1 MKSHIIPRRATN
13 IFSEQQLLLTENQAA
28 LQDFINLPFSK
39 ENFIEQIKIKS
50 TFFTSEKRQLLTT
63 ELERKYNGVD
73 ANEASW
79 NNIQLLK
86 KEETFTITT
95 GHQLSLMTGPL
106 YFIYKI
112 LHVIK
117 QCKELNEYYPNN
129 HFVPVYWMASED
141 HDFEEIK
148 SFLLFGKT
156 IAWESE
162 QSGAVGRMNLYGMP
176 QVFDSISQFF
186 ANHPESEIHNL
197 ISKLNGNTYGEAFFQ
212 FIHAIFGNLGL
223 IILDGDN
230 KAFKTSFKP
239 LIQKELESSFSYKL
253 VTETNIKLQEKN
265 FKIQVQPR
273 EINLFY
279 LSHNKR
285 ERIILK
291 GENFEIGSQ
300 SFTKDEIL
308 QLLEEETVSFSP
320 NVVLRP
326 LFQEYI
332 LPNLCYVGGVGELSY
347 WLEFKSTFEAAGVPF
362 PLIQARTS
370 IVWIDAQTNEKINS
384 QELSTTDLF
393 KSVNDLK
400 QNYLQNNAEEEIDF
414 SLLNFQFEQF
424 KTDLTQKTESIDA
437 SINSW
442 MGAEFSRMEKQFDG
456 MKSRLEKSVKSKHEK
471 GLKSIEQ
478 IKEKLFPNGGMQER
492 TLNFFQM
499 CPDGNYTQKLVDL
512 YEVIEPF
519 NDAVLVLT
527 D

>member
-1 MKSHIIPRRATN
+1 MKSQIIPRRAAN
-13 IFSEQQLLLTENQAA
+13 CFSEQQLLLTENQTA

-39 ENFIEQIKIKS
+39 ENFMEQIKMKS
-50 TFFTSEKRQLLTT
+50 AFFTPEKRQLLTS
-63 ELERKYNGVD
+63 ELEKKYSRVD
-73 ANEASW
+73 TNEASW

-86 KEETFTITT
+86 EEETFTITT

-117 QCKELNEYYPNN
+117 QCKELNEYYPKN

-156 IAWESE
+156 ITWESE
-162 QSGAVGRMNLYGMP
+162 QGGAVGRMNLFGMP

-212 FIHAIFGNLGL
+212 FIHAIFGDLGL

-230 KAFKTSFKP
+230 KAFKSSFKP
-239 LIQKELESSFSYKL
+239 VFQKELESSFSYNC
-253 VTETNIKLQEKN
+253 VSETNTKLPTKN

-279 LSHNKR
+279 LSFNKR
-285 ERIILK
+285 ERIILN

-300 SFTKDEIL
+300 SFTKEEML
-308 QLLEEETVSFSP
+308 QLLEKETVSFSP

-326 LFQEYI
+326 LYQEYV

-347 WLEFKSTFEAAGVPF
+347 WLQFKSTFEAAGVPF
-362 PLIQARTS
+362 PMIQARTS
-370 IVWIDAQTNEKINS
+370 IVWIDVQTNEKINV
-384 QELSTTDLF
+384 QALSTTDLF
-393 KSVNDLK
+393 KSVNELK
-400 QNYLQNNAEEEIDF
+400 QSYLQNNAEEEIDF

-424 KTDLTQKTESIDA
+424 KTDLTQKTENIDA

-442 MGAEFSRMEKQFDG
+442 MGAEFARMEKQFDG

-499 CPDGNYTQKLVDL
+499 CPDGNYKQKLIDL
-512 YEVIEPF
+512 YEAIEPF

>member
-1 MKSHIIPRRATN
+1 
-13 IFSEQQLLLTENQAA
+13 
-28 LQDFINLPFSK
+28 
-39 ENFIEQIKIKS
+39 
-50 TFFTSEKRQLLTT
+50 
-63 ELERKYNGVD
+63 
-73 ANEASW
+73 
-79 NNIQLLK
+79 
-86 KEETFTITT
+86 
-95 GHQLSLMTGPL
+95 MTGPL

-117 QCKELNEYYPNN
+117 QCKELNEYYPKN

-156 IAWESE
+156 ITWESE
-162 QSGAVGRMNLYGMP
+162 QGGAVGRMNLFGMP

-212 FIHAIFGNLGL
+212 FIHAIFGDLGL

-230 KAFKTSFKP
+230 KAFKSSFKP
-239 LIQKELESSFSYKL
+239 VFQKELESSFSYNC
-253 VTETNIKLQEKN
+253 VSETNAKLPTKN

-279 LSHNKR
+279 LSFNKR
-285 ERIILK
+285 ERIILN

-300 SFTKDEIL
+300 SFTKEETL
-308 QLLEEETVSFSP
+308 QLLEKETASFSP

-326 LFQEYI
+326 LYQEYV

-347 WLEFKSTFEAAGVPF
+347 WLQFKSSFEAAGVPF
-362 PLIQARTS
+362 PMIQARTS
-370 IVWIDAQTNEKINS
+370 IVWIDVQTNEKINS
-384 QELSTTDLF
+384 QALSTTDLF

-400 QNYLQNNAEEEIDF
+400 QSYLQNNAEEEIDF

-424 KTDLTQKTESIDA
+424 KTDLTQKTENIDA

-442 MGAEFSRMEKQFDG
+442 MGA
-456 MKSRLEKSVKSKHEK
+456 
-471 GLKSIEQ
+471 
-478 IKEKLFPNGGMQER
+478 
-492 TLNFFQM
+492 
-499 CPDGNYTQKLVDL
+499 
-512 YEVIEPF
+512 
-519 NDAVLVLT
+519 
-527 D
+527 